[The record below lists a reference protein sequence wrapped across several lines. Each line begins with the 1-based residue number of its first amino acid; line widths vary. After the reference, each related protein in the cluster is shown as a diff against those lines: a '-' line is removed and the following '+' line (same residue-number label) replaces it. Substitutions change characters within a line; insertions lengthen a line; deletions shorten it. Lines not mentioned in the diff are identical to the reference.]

1 MKKESKRPD
10 IGVLFLDLRS
20 MAEFLRDTPHGTR
33 QTLRFTYAGFDEA
46 THEIV
51 SNQSILGE
59 RAGIL
64 PRDVEALL
72 LTQERI
78 KLIDEQLPAARKI
91 VELLEDSRAV
101 LDDQAQRLV
110 NAMAQM
116 VEARAKADED
126 DELLARYDKLRAYRS
141 SVGLKAAKTR
151 RRNEAE
157 LEQPQNEEVDGE
169 LTQDLPEVLPASEQA
184 R

>member
-20 MAEFLRDTPHGTR
+20 MEEFLKDKPHGTR
-33 QTLRFTYAGFDEA
+33 QTLRFTYEGFDEA
-46 THEIV
+46 VHEIV

-64 PRDVEALL
+64 VRDVQALVL
-72 LTQERI
+72 AQERI

-101 LDDQAQRLV
+101 LDDQAQRLIT
-110 NAMAQM
+110 ATAQM
-116 VEARAKADED
+116 VDARARADED
-126 DELLARYDKLRAYRS
+126 DEILGRYDKLRAYRS

-157 LEQPQNEEVDGE
+157 VEQPENEEVDGE
-169 LTQDLPEVLPASEQA
+169 LTQDLPEVVPASEQA

>member
-20 MAEFLRDTPHGTR
+20 MEEFLKDTPHGSR
-33 QTLRFTYAGFDEA
+33 QTLRFTYEGFDEA
-46 THEIV
+46 AHEVV

-59 RAGIL
+59 QAGIL
-64 PRDVEALL
+64 PRDVEALML
-72 LTQERI
+72 AQERI

-91 VELLEDSRAV
+91 VELLEDTRSV

-116 VEARAKADED
+116 VEARAKVDED
-126 DELLARYDKLRAYRS
+126 TELLARYDKLRAYRS
-141 SVGLKAAKTR
+141 SLGYKAAKTR

-157 LEQPQNEEVDGE
+157 QPENEEVNDE
-169 LTQDLPEVLPASEQA
+169 LTQDLPEALPAPEQA